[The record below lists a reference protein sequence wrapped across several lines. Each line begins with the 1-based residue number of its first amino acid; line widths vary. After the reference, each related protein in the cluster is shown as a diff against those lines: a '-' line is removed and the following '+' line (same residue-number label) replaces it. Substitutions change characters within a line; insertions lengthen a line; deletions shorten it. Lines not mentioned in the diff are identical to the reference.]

1 MRVAF
6 FSPLPPARSGI
17 ADYSEALIHSLK
29 PLVEMEVFSGPGQ
42 AYDPA
47 RFDIALYH
55 VGNNPHHTFVYE
67 TALRYPGVVV
77 MHESNLHHLMADL
90 TIKRGDWDGYLREC
104 EYEGGAAAL
113 EFAGRV
119 RKLEV
124 GPDYEGVRMTKRIL
138 AAARGVV
145 VHSRYMREEVR
156 AAGFAGPTAVI
167 PHGAWI
173 PQADRN
179 GFRHKLGLDEATPL
193 VGIFG
198 YLKPYKRIAESLR
211 AFRRVL
217 RLVPN
222 VKMILVGEP
231 HPEFPVEAMIR
242 SMDLAASVRVL
253 GFAPIADF
261 VGYLGACDI
270 VLNLRFP
277 TVGES
282 SGTLLRSLGL
292 GKAVMVS
299 EVGSFQEFPDDVC
312 LKVPVGAGEEDLIF
326 EYLNL
331 LVSRPDVA
339 RQLGGRA
346 RDYVARECN
355 WAAVAA
361 QYAGFLEAV
370 VQGKEWAPDVGS
382 ETREHGLA
390 GREDDFDAEAR
401 SRGGRGGGA
410 AGTSKPGNA
419 EPAEISGLRR
429 EAHAPLEG
437 RPERADEESTSQP
450 TLEYLQ
456 GWAVG
461 EASAGYLATHSTRLL
476 KTLEITPPGSAD
488 ERVLEMGAY
497 LQITPALRNKL
508 GYGEVRGCYYG
519 KLGRSD
525 HRTVT
530 NTEGETFACEIDHFD
545 AEKDVFPYPDG
556 HFATVICGELIEH
569 LFEDPMHLMS
579 EVNRILKPGGHLVL
593 TTPNIAA
600 LRGIAGILQG
610 YHPGF
615 FHAYIRPADGTGE
628 VDARHNR
635 EYTPREINQLL
646 ENSGFE
652 VTLLET
658 GEFRDEPH
666 PEFGWILHLLERYRL
681 STELRGDGIYAV
693 GRKTGAVRE
702 RYPAWLYA

>member
-17 ADYSEALIHSLK
+17 ADYSEALIESLK
-29 PLVEMEVFSGPGQ
+29 PLVELEVFSSPRQ
-42 AYDPA
+42 SFDAA

-55 VGNNPHHTFVYE
+55 VGNNGHHGFVYE
-67 TALRYPGVVV
+67 TALGHPGVVV
-77 MHESNLHHLMADL
+77 MHESNLHHLIADL
-90 TIKRGDWDGYLREC
+90 TIKRGDWDAYLREC

-113 EFAGRV
+113 TFAQRV

-124 GPDYEGVRMTKRIL
+124 GPDYEGVPMTKRIL
-138 AAARGVV
+138 AASRGVV
-145 VHSRYMREEVR
+145 VHSRFMREEML
-156 AAGFAGPTAVI
+156 AAGFDGPTAVI

-198 YLKPYKRIAESLR
+198 FLKPYKRIAESLR
-211 AFRRVL
+211 AFRRLL
-217 RLVPN
+217 RLMPN

-231 HPEFPVEAMIR
+231 HPDFPVESMIR
-242 SMDLAASVRVL
+242 SMGLSANVRVL
-253 GFAPIADF
+253 GFAPIEDF

-312 LKVPVGAGEEDLIF
+312 LKVPVGPREEDILF

-331 LVSRPDVA
+331 LVSRPEVA
-339 RQLGGRA
+339 KELGERA
-346 RDYVARECN
+346 RNYVARECN
-355 WAAVAA
+355 WATVAA
-361 QYAGFLEAV
+361 QYAGFLDAV
-370 VQGKEWAPDVGS
+370 IHRREWAPS
-382 ETREHGLA
+382 EASPL
-390 GREDDFDAEAR
+390 
-401 SRGGRGGGA
+401 
-410 AGTSKPGNA
+410 NA
-419 EPAEISGLRR
+419 ETQSAQR
-429 EAHAPLEG
+429 EAQRTE
-437 RPERADEESTSQP
+437 P
-450 TLEYLQ
+450 TIDYLQ
-456 GWAVG
+456 GWAVSD
-461 EASAGYLATHSTRLL
+461 ASTEYLNTHQTRLV
-476 KTLEITPPGSAD
+476 KTLEITPPGSED
-488 ERVLEMGAY
+488 DRVLEMGAY
-497 LQITPALRNKL
+497 LQITPALRTKL

-530 NTEGETFACEIDHFD
+530 STAGETFECEIDHFD

-615 FHAYIRPADGTGE
+615 FHAYIRPAEGTGE

-635 EYTPREINQLL
+635 EYAPREIHQLL
-646 ENSGFE
+646 ENSGFA
-652 VTLLET
+652 VTRLET

>member
-17 ADYSEALIHSLK
+17 ADYSEALIQSLK
-29 PLVEMEVFSGPGQ
+29 PLVDLEVFSGGHQ
-42 AYDPA
+42 AFDPA

-55 VGNNPHHTFVYE
+55 VGNNGHHGFVYE
-67 TALRYPGVVV
+67 TALRHPGVVV

-90 TIKRGDWDGYLREC
+90 TIKRGDWDAYLREC
-104 EYEGGAAAL
+104 EYEGGASAL
-113 EFAGRV
+113 AFAERV

-124 GPDYEGVRMTKRIL
+124 GPDYEGVPMTKRLL
-138 AAARGVV
+138 AASRGVV
-145 VHSRYMREEVR
+145 VHSRFMREEMR

-211 AFRRVL
+211 AFRRLL
-217 RLVPN
+217 RLMPN

-231 HPEFPVEAMIR
+231 HPQFPVEAMIR
-242 SMDLAASVRVL
+242 TMGLAASVRVL

-312 LKVPVGAGEEDLIF
+312 LKVPVGPGEEDLIF

-339 RQLGGRA
+339 RQLGERA

-355 WAAVAA
+355 WATVAA

-370 VQGKEWAPDVGS
+370 VQGKEWTVSEWTATEGDADFAATRERIRQIEAKALRALRHPSAAEPGTGASSEEGGAEGEEPS
-382 ETREHGLA
+382 ET
-390 GREDDFDAEAR
+390 
-401 SRGGRGGGA
+401 
-410 AGTSKPGNA
+410 
-419 EPAEISGLRR
+419 
-429 EAHAPLEG
+429 
-437 RPERADEESTSQP
+437 

-461 EASAGYLATHSTRLL
+461 DASAAYLNTHSTRLL
-476 KTLEITPPGSAD
+476 KTLEITPPGSAGD
-488 ERVLEMGAY
+488 SVLEMGAY
-497 LQITPALRNKL
+497 LQITPALRNQL

-519 KLGRSD
+519 KLGRTD
-525 HRTVT
+525 YRMVT
-530 NTEGETFACEIDHFD
+530 SASGESFACKIDHFD

-579 EVNRILKPGGHLVL
+579 QVNRILKPGGHLVL

-600 LRGIAGILQG
+600 LRGISGILQG

-615 FHAYIRPADGTGE
+615 FHAYIRPAEGTGE

-635 EYTPREINQLL
+635 EYAPREIHQLL

-658 GEFRDEPH
+658 GEFHDEPH

-693 GRKTGAVRE
+693 GRKIGAVRE
-702 RYPAWLYA
+702 RYPAWLYT